1 MLEIASEIIV
11 CLLIAAAIGAAIGYL
26 VCKSLSAKTDPV
38 AVAPHTEEKAAEEEK
53 EVVAEETPEVSQKPI
68 EEVVEAE
75 AKSTTETDPVAVEPH
90 TEEKAA
96 EEEKEVVVIAVET
109 PEVSQESIEE
119 EIEIEDES
127 TTEEVEIP
135 TEDAIEKALEAL
147 EEIDVQDDEMPEEE
161 EAPAKKPELLSSPRN
176 GKKDALTK
184 IKGLGPKLEEKLN
197 TAGIYH
203 FDQIASWTEADF
215 EWLGENTTFA
225 NRAKKDDWVS
235 QAKSFI

>member
-1 MLEIASEIIV
+1 MLEIASEIII
-11 CLLIAAAIGAAIGYL
+11 CLLIAATIGAAIGYL
-26 VCKSLSAKTDPV
+26 ICKNLSGKTDPV
-38 AVAPHTEEKAAEEEK
+38 AVEPHTEGKAAEEEK
-53 EVVAEETPEVSQKPI
+53 EVVAEETPEETPEKTPEEIPEISQEAI
-68 EEVVEAE
+68 EEVVEIE
-75 AKSTTETDPVAVEPH
+75 EKSTTE
-90 TEEKAA
+90 
-96 EEEKEVVVIAVET
+96 
-109 PEVSQESIEE
+109 
-119 EIEIEDES
+119 EI
-127 TTEEVEIP
+127 EIP

-147 EEIDVQDDEMPEEE
+147 EEIDVQDDEMPEPEE
-161 EAPAKKPELLSSPRN
+161 EPAKKPELLSSPRE

-225 NRAKKDDWVS
+225 SRAKKDDWVS

>member
-11 CLLIAAAIGAAIGYL
+11 CLLIAATIGAAIGYL
-26 VCKSLSAKTDPV
+26 VCKSLSEKTDSA
-38 AVAPHTEEKAAEEEK
+38 AVEPHTEGKAAEEEK
-53 EVVAEETPEVSQKPI
+53 EVVAEEIPEEIPEETPKVSQEAI
-68 EEVVEAE
+68 EEVVEI
-75 AKSTTETDPVAVEPH
+75 
-90 TEEKAA
+90 EEK
-96 EEEKEVVVIAVET
+96 
-109 PEVSQESIEE
+109 
-119 EIEIEDES
+119 S

-147 EEIDVQDDEMPEEE
+147 EEIDVQDDEIPETEEE
-161 EAPAKKPELLSSPRN
+161 PAKKPELLSSPRN
-176 GKKDALTK
+176 GKKDTLTK
-184 IKGLGPKLEEKLN
+184 IKGLGPKMEEKLN

-225 NRAKKDDWVS
+225 SRAKKDDWVS

>member
-11 CLLIAAAIGAAIGYL
+11 CLLIAATIGAAIGYL
-26 VCKSLSAKTDPV
+26 VCKSLSEKTDP
-38 AVAPHTEEKAAEEEK
+38 A
-53 EVVAEETPEVSQKPI
+53 
-68 EEVVEAE
+68 
-75 AKSTTETDPVAVEPH
+75 AVEPH
-90 TEEKAA
+90 TEKKAA
-96 EEEKEVVVIAVET
+96 EAEKEVVAKETPEEIPEVVVVEKET
-109 PEVSQESIEE
+109 PEEIPEVSQEAIEE
-119 EIEIEDES
+119 VLETEEES

-147 EEIDVQDDEMPEEE
+147 EEIDIQDDEIPEDEEE
-161 EAPAKKPELLSSPRN
+161 PAKKPELLSSPRN
-176 GKKDALTK
+176 GNKDALTK

-225 NRAKKDDWVS
+225 GRAKKDDWVS

>member
-26 VCKSLSAKTDPV
+26 VCKSLSEKTDPA
-38 AVAPHTEEKAAEEEK
+38 AVKPHREKKAAEKEK
-53 EVVAEETPEVSQKPI
+53 EVVAEKTPEKTLEETPEVIQEVMI
-68 EEVVEAE
+68 EEVLE
-75 AKSTTETDPVAVEPH
+75 
-90 TEEKAA
+90 TEE
-96 EEEKEVVVIAVET
+96 IS
-109 PEVSQESIEE
+109 P
-119 EIEIEDES
+119 
-127 TTEEVEIP
+127 TEEVEIP

-147 EEIDVQDDEMPEEE
+147 EEIDVQDDEIPEAKEE
-161 EAPAKKPELLSSPRN
+161 PAKKPELLSSPRN

-225 NRAKKDDWVS
+225 SRAKKDDWVA

>member
-26 VCKSLSAKTDPV
+26 VCKSRSAKTDSV
-38 AVAPHTEEKAAEEEK
+38 
-53 EVVAEETPEVSQKPI
+53 
-68 EEVVEAE
+68 
-75 AKSTTETDPVAVEPH
+75 DVEPH

-96 EEEKEVVVIAVET
+96 EEEKEVVAVET

-127 TTEEVEIP
+127 PTEEVEIP

-147 EEIDVQDDEMPEEE
+147 EEIDVQDDEMPETEE
-161 EAPAKKPELLSSPRN
+161 EPAKKPELLSSPRN

-203 FDQIASWTEADF
+203 FDQIASWTEIDF

>member
-11 CLLIAAAIGAAIGYL
+11 CLLMAATIGAAIGYL
-26 VCKSLSAKTDPV
+26 ICKSLSAKTD
-38 AVAPHTEEKAAEEEK
+38 
-53 EVVAEETPEVSQKPI
+53 S
-68 EEVVEAE
+68 
-75 AKSTTETDPVAVEPH
+75 VAVEPH
-90 TEEKAA
+90 TEENSD
-96 EEEKEVVVIAVET
+96 EEIKEVVTEET
-109 PEVSQESIEE
+109 PEVSQEAIEE
-119 EIEIEDES
+119 VVETEEKS

-147 EEIDVQDDEMPEEE
+147 EEIDVQEDEIPVAEEE
-161 EAPAKKPELLSSPRN
+161 PEKKPELLSSARN

-184 IKGLGPKLEEKLN
+184 IKGLGPKMEEKVN

-215 EWLGENTTFA
+215 EWLKANTTFA
-225 NRAKKDDWVS
+225 RRAKKEDWVS

>member
-11 CLLIAAAIGAAIGYL
+11 CLLIAATIGAAIGYL
-26 VCKSLSAKTDPV
+26 VCKSLSEKTDSA
-38 AVAPHTEEKAAEEEK
+38 AVEPHTEGKAAEEEK
-53 EVVAEETPEVSQKPI
+53 EVVAEEIPEETPEETPKVSQEAI
-68 EEVVEAE
+68 EEVVEI
-75 AKSTTETDPVAVEPH
+75 
-90 TEEKAA
+90 EEK
-96 EEEKEVVVIAVET
+96 
-109 PEVSQESIEE
+109 
-119 EIEIEDES
+119 S

-147 EEIDVQDDEMPEEE
+147 EEIDVQDDEIPETEEE
-161 EAPAKKPELLSSPRN
+161 PAKKPELLSSPRN
-176 GKKDALTK
+176 GKKDTLTK
-184 IKGLGPKLEEKLN
+184 IKGLGPKMEEKLN

-225 NRAKKDDWVS
+225 SRAKKDDWVS

>member
-26 VCKSLSAKTDPV
+26 VCKSLSEKTGPA
-38 AVAPHTEEKAAEEEK
+38 AVEPHTERKAAEEEK
-53 EVVAEETPEVSQKPI
+53 ETVVIVKEEIPEETAEAVVVEEEIPEETPKVSQEAI
-68 EEVVEAE
+68 EEVME
-75 AKSTTETDPVAVEPH
+75 
-90 TEEKAA
+90 TEEK
-96 EEEKEVVVIAVET
+96 
-109 PEVSQESIEE
+109 
-119 EIEIEDES
+119 S

-147 EEIDVQDDEMPEEE
+147 EEIDVQEGEMPEAEE
-161 EAPAKKPELLSSPRN
+161 EPAKKPELLSSPRK
-176 GKKDALTK
+176 GEKDALTK

-197 TAGIYH
+197 TVGIYH

>member
-11 CLLIAAAIGAAIGYL
+11 CLLIAATIGAAIGYL
-26 VCKSLSAKTDPV
+26 ICKSLSEKADPV
-38 AVAPHTEEKAAEEEK
+38 AVDPHIEGKAAEEEK
-53 EVVAEETPEVSQKPI
+53 EVVTEETPEKTPEEIPEETIEEIPEVSQEDI
-68 EEVVEAE
+68 EEVVETE
-75 AKSTTETDPVAVEPH
+75 DKS
-90 TEEKAA
+90 
-96 EEEKEVVVIAVET
+96 
-109 PEVSQESIEE
+109 Q
-119 EIEIEDES
+119 
-127 TTEEVEIP
+127 TEEVEIP

-147 EEIDVQDDEMPEEE
+147 EEIDVQDDEIPEVEEE
-161 EAPAKKPELLSSPRN
+161 PEKKPALLSSPRN